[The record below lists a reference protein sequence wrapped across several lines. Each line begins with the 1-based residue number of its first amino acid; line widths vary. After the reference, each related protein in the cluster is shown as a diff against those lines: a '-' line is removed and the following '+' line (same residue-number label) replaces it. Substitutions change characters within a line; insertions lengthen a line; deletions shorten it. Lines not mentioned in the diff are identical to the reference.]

1 MDLEFILDED
11 YLAYFI
17 LSKKMYNESKEI
29 EDIKNKLY
37 KDNNIGY
44 KKILE
49 EELLDVSIYLK
60 DNNIKVLIDEFITTD
75 KYNEIYKDYSNES
88 KEVVAIKILRD
99 IIRIEDKDLI
109 KLKDDLWYKY
119 MDGYKSVLN
128 LTSFN
133 VSVFLLD
140 NDVKEVIN
148 YLKNTDIYKKL
159 YKETKEYLI
168 NIKKYWEANEDFI
181 NKYLEKALK
190 IDFNIKPKVYI
201 MHPSLCE
208 GYSINNEIIWGHYKG
223 LDDPNYNLV
232 YLTHEWLHCL
242 LPFTE
247 EDTEIDCNIKH
258 TIIELISDYELYS
271 LLKKE
276 STLKQGHPYLEEYKK
291 IIYPYWLNYIGLK
304 DNEIKVRLERDSID
318 SNDIDVIES
327 IDFSN
332 INIEDFIDYCTKEY
346 MLFMNNNSNKRK

>member
-1 MDLEFILDED
+1 MDLELILDED

-17 LSKKMYNESKEI
+17 FSKKMYNESKEI

-37 KDNNIGY
+37 RDNNIGY

-60 DNNIKVLIDEFITTD
+60 DKNIKVLIEEFITTD
-75 KYNEIYKDYSNES
+75 KFNEIYKDYSNES

-140 NDVKEVIN
+140 KDVKEVIN

-159 YKETKEYLI
+159 YKETEIYL
-168 NIKKYWEANEDFI
+168 NNVMKYWEDNKDFI
-181 NKYLEKALK
+181 NYYLKRILK
-190 IDFNIKPKVYI
+190 IEFNIKPKVYI
-201 MHPSLCE
+201 VHPNLCE
-208 GYSINNEIIWGHYKG
+208 GYSTNNEIVWGHYKG

-258 TIIELISDYELYS
+258 SIIELISDYELYS
-271 LLKKE
+271 LLKKK
-276 STLKQGHPYLEEYKK
+276 STLKQGHTYLEEYKK
-291 IIYPYWLNYIGLK
+291 FIYPYWLRYIGLN
-304 DNEIKVRLERDSID
+304 DNKIKERLEKDSID
-318 SNDIDVIES
+318 SNDIDVIEDS
-327 IDFSN
+327 HLSN
-332 INIEDFIDYCTKEY
+332 MNIKEFIDYCTKEY
-346 MLFMNNNSNKRK
+346 LMPINNNSNKRK

>member
-17 LSKKMYNESKEI
+17 LSKKMYNEDKEI
-29 EDIKNKLY
+29 EEIKNKLY
-37 KDNNIGY
+37 KDNTIGY

-60 DNNIKVLIDEFITTD
+60 DKNIKALIDEFINTNRFND
-75 KYNEIYKDYSNES
+75 IYKDYSNES

-99 IIRIEDKDLI
+99 IINVNDEELVKVKDG
-109 KLKDDLWYKY
+109 LWFKY
-119 MDGYKSVLN
+119 MDGYKTILN

-133 VSVFLLD
+133 VLVFLLD
-140 NDVKEVIN
+140 KDVKEVID
-148 YLKNTDIYKKL
+148 YLKSTDIYNKL
-159 YKETKEYLI
+159 YKETKEYLL
-168 NIKKYWEANEDFI
+168 NIKKYWENNKEFL
-181 NKYLEKALK
+181 NKYLEKVLK

-201 MHPSLCE
+201 VHPNLCE
-208 GYSINNEIIWGHYKG
+208 GYSINNEIIWGHYNG

-247 EDTEIDCNIKH
+247 EDTDIDCNIKH
-258 TIIELISDYELYS
+258 SIIELISDYELYS

-276 STLKQGHPYLEEYKK
+276 STLKEGHPYLEEYKK
-291 IIYPYWLNYIGLK
+291 YIYPYWLRYIGLN
-304 DNEIKVRLERDSID
+304 DNKIKERLERDYVD
-318 SNDIDVIES
+318 SNDIEVIE
-327 IDFSN
+327 DTYLSN
-332 INIEDFIDYCTKEY
+332 MNIKEFIDYCTKEY
-346 MLFMNNNSNKRK
+346 MMFMNNTSNKRK